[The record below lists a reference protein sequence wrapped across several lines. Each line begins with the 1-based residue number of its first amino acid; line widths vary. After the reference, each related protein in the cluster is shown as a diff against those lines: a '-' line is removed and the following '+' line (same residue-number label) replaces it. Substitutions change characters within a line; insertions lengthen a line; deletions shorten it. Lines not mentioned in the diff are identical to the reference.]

1 MAFKNAFHG
10 RTLFTVTA
18 GGQPK
23 YSQDFAPLPE
33 GIQHTAFNDLDA
45 AKALINEH
53 TCAVIVEP
61 IQGEGGVVPA
71 TREFCRGYVSY
82 AISLARS

>member
-1 MAFKNAFHG
+1 VEGKNQIVAFNNAFHG

-33 GIQHTAFNDLDA
+33 GIQHVAYNDLNA
-45 AKALINEH
+45 AAAVINDQ

-61 IQGEGGVVPA
+61 IQGEGGVLPA
-71 TREFCRGYVSY
+71 DAEF
-82 AISLARS
+82 